1 MAHYTPNIT
10 KINHHSAR
18 YYYSRIM
25 NFSENLKSEMDFQ
38 NVSVK
43 ELSARTQISR
53 NTLEKY
59 LFGQKAVPGAENAY
73 KIAKNLNVTVEFL
86 LTGRDE
92 FLEER
97 NSKEFLNLE
106 KKYNA
111 LNQFNRRTVMDL
123 VDSLSARQETE

>member
-1 MAHYTPNIT
+1 
-10 KINHHSAR
+10 
-18 YYYSRIM
+18 M

-123 VDSLSARQETE
+123 VDSLSARQE